1 MSQSAQ
7 SPATNT
13 CPQGLDK
20 AEAVNLTT
28 PPFPPPA
35 HRRPQAP
42 HRLRSSVSSRSLAW
56 LADSKFCKNALASF
70 QAAWPRPMKLLR
82 AGYPG
87 TERADHT
94 QKSPGR
100 EAGHLQG
107 PPLSGLLYL
116 ASPAAPGTGERD
128 HPLHP
133 PTLWVCTRT
142 AKPGSH
148 YLGQSPVTTWPGVQL
163 RGAAFL
169 PRKHTLHLQGTSPH
183 GPLHW
188 PHEVSQP
195 WRCDKRSSVHSEG
208 SNTCS
213 RVTWRIA
220 AYFRGDPNQVTRI
233 RFLCQRVVVRMG

>member
-1 MSQSAQ
+1 MASGQQVLQECSCFLPGGLAQ
-7 SPATNT
+7 AHEAVESWLPRNRESRSHTEKPRKRGRSPSGSPTLRTLVLSFPSCPWNWGKGSSPA
-13 CPQGLDK
+13 P
-20 AEAVNLTT
+20 
-28 PPFPPPA
+28 
-35 HRRPQAP
+35 
-42 HRLRSSVSSRSLAW
+42 
-56 LADSKFCKNALASF
+56 
-70 QAAWPRPMKLLR
+70 
-82 AGYPG
+82 
-87 TERADHT
+87 
-94 QKSPGR
+94 
-100 EAGHLQG
+100 
-107 PPLSGLLYL
+107 
-116 ASPAAPGTGERD
+116 
-128 HPLHP
+128 P